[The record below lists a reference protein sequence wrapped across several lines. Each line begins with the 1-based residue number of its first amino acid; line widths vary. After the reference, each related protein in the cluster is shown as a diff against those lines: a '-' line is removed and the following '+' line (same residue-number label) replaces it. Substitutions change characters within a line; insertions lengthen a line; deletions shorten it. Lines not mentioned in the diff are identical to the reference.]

1 MRGLCL
7 AALFVAG
14 SAVWATPKYE
24 IKEYISVA
32 GAPVE
37 RAYAAYNGELNFGGG
52 AGTAQ
57 KSYYRK
63 NGVITDLTAKF
74 NVRNIF
80 GSGISSSGMALT
92 YIPNE
97 ANPDYKGGY
106 IQGDTLHTIPSKEP
120 VSWIIPKGIN
130 DSGIVVGYTH
140 PNSTYDHTNSFIYNT
155 VTGDRLDFRIAT
167 FTKAYGINNSGDIA
181 ASFSFEGG
189 QDGNGGA
196 DTAILHT
203 KTNTFTILG
212 PGSPREINERGQIAS
227 IRFGSGFS
235 WYQEGREPITK
246 EWLEYSSAQIT
257 GLGNDGLIVGRN
269 DNISIFRGFVATPTE
284 GAMYLDEIVSNL
296 PANKYLTDPILDR
309 ANGDIYASLS
319 NANGTV
325 RQVVRL
331 QAVPEPMTLVV
342 VGLGLATIVRRR
354 RVRA

>member
-7 AALFVAG
+7 AALFAAG

-24 IKEYISVA
+24 IREYISVA

-52 AGTAQ
+52 VYPNF
-57 KSYYRK
+57 KSFYRK
-63 NGVITDLTAKF
+63 NGVVTDLTVKYNLGYLA
-74 NVRNIF
+74 
-80 GSGISSSGMALT
+80 GSSISSSGMACMFRDNYEL
-92 YIPNE
+92 
-97 ANPDYKGGY
+97 ADFKGGY

-212 PGSPREINERGQIAS
+212 PGSPRAINENGQIAS
-227 IRFGSGFS
+227 YSHSGFW
-235 WYQEGREPITK
+235 WYQEGHAPIYQDWPK
-246 EWLEYSSAQIT
+246 YDNPVIL
-257 GLGNDGLIVGRN
+257 GLGNNGLVVGANYDPTIGGRGLVADPVDG
-269 DNISIFRGFVATPTE
+269 VAF
-284 GAMYLDEIVSNL
+284 LDDLVTNL
-296 PANKYLTDPILDR
+296 PSGKYLTLPIIDR
-309 ANGDIYASLS
+309 VNGDLYATIGGVGG
-319 NANGTV
+319 ATK
-325 RQVVRL
+325 QVVRL
-331 QAVPEPMTLVV
+331 QAVPEPMSLVA
-342 VGLGLATIVRRR
+342 VGLGLAGIVRRR
-354 RVRA
+354 VRR

>member
-7 AALFVAG
+7 AALFAAG

-24 IKEYISVA
+24 IKEYISVG

-120 VSWIIPKGIN
+120 VSWIIPTGIN

-167 FTKAYGINNSGDIA
+167 FTKAYDINNSGDIA

-189 QDGNGGA
+189 QDGNGSA
-196 DTAILHT
+196 DTAILHI

-212 PGSPREINERGQIAS
+212 PGSPRAINESGQIAS
-227 IRFGSGFS
+227 FVIGGFW
-235 WYQEGREPITK
+235 WYQEGHAPIYQDWPKYDNTAI
-246 EWLEYSSAQIT
+246 W
-257 GLGNDGLIVGRN
+257 GLGNNGLIVATN
-269 DNISIFRGFVATPTE
+269 SDTSIGPRGLVVDPVDGVSF
-284 GAMYLDEIVSNL
+284 LDDLVTNL
-296 PANKYLTDPILDR
+296 PSGKYLTLPIIDPV
-309 ANGDIYASLS
+309 NGDLYATIGGVGGASK
-319 NANGTV
+319 
-325 RQVVRL
+325 QVVRL
-331 QAVPEPMTLVV
+331 QAVPEPMSLVA
-342 VGLGLATIVRRR
+342 VGLGLAGIVQRRHKN
-354 RVRA
+354 